1 MKKIPFLFLFAL
13 IFFSCNNKPTTN
25 NQQPAANTKP
35 LFTRMKASETGID
48 FRNDLRYDP
57 DFNIYKYR
65 NFYNGGGVA
74 IGDVNNDGLP
84 DIYMTSNMNHNK
96 LYINKGNFKF
106 EEVTVKAGVAGTKAW
121 STGCTMADV
130 NGDGWLDIYVCN
142 SGDVKGDSRGNEL
155 FINNHDG
162 TFTERAAE
170 YGLVDGGF
178 STHAVFFD
186 YDHDGD
192 LDCYVLNNSYKAIGS
207 FNLQNNLRGTRDVK
221 GGHKLYRNDNG
232 KFKDVSAEAGIYGSV
247 QAFGLG
253 VTVGDVNRD
262 GWDDIYVCND
272 FFEQDYLYIN
282 QHNGKFKEVATE
294 QLAHMSAASMG
305 SDLADINNDGYP
317 DIFNTEMLPATEKR
331 LKTKT
336 TFDSWNRYIL
346 NTSYGFFPQFT
357 HNCLQINN
365 HNGMFSEV
373 AFLSGVGATDWSW
386 GALITDFDNDGK
398 KDLFVANGIYKDLTD
413 QDYLQFAAS
422 DKTKSAVIGHDSS
435 VNFKELIDAIPSEP
449 IPNFCFHNNGNL
461 SFTDV
466 AKEWGLAE
474 PGFSN
479 GAAYADLDGDG
490 DLDLVVNNTN
500 AEAFVYRNEAR
511 QQFPDNRYLQIKLEG
526 ELKNTFALGTNV
538 TCYVGNEMFYQQ
550 QMPMRGFQ
558 SSMDYTLT
566 FGLGKHPVL
575 DSVVAEFPNGKKTVL
590 KNVKTDTVLL
600 LKQRDAKLIN
610 IPWALQPNKKI
621 VALFKD
627 ISEKTGLDFLHKE
640 NPYSDFDVE
649 RLLFH
654 MNSTLGPKMCI
665 GDINGDKL
673 DDIFICGGKNQVGA
687 VYIQQSDGT
696 FKQREQKDFVV
707 DKAADDVTCAFFDA
721 DGDGDLD
728 LFIGAGGSD
737 GENYNDRIYFNDGKG
752 NFTRNY
758 KALPEKTNLATGVVR
773 VADFTGDGFPDLFC
787 GMRLV
792 PGQYGKAVSGYLF
805 RNDGRGGFDNVTN
818 ELAPEMK
825 DLGMI
830 TDAQWVD
837 VDGDKDLDLVI
848 VGEYMPI
855 TVFINDKGKFKKS
868 VISGKWQA
876 DSLHASLATDNL
888 PLTTSSGW
896 WQNIKVAD
904 LNGDGFPDLILGNW
918 GLNSRF
924 HADEKHPVTLYY
936 GDFDNNGSYEQM
948 ICLYEGDKEYP
959 CTLRQ
964 DLATQMPSIKKKF
977 LHWSD
982 YANKTPQEILGDA
995 YNTAKKYSAYTL
1007 SSAVAINDGKGNFML
1022 KNLPIEAQYA
1032 PVFGIGVD
1040 DFNHDGIPDIL
1051 LGGNFFE
1058 VKPEMG
1064 RYDANQG
1071 TVLLGDG
1078 KGNFSFVPF
1087 AESGLL
1093 IKGAV
1098 RDIQPINIGKKK
1110 RWIFAQNKGPLRVF
1124 EVAK

>member
-1 MKKIPFLFLFAL
+1 MMKKTILLFAFSL
-13 IFFSCNNKPTTN
+13 IFFGCNDTKKNTDTTTSTSG
-25 NQQPAANTKP
+25 NTKP

-48 FRNDLRYDP
+48 FRNDLKYDP
-57 DFNIYKYR
+57 NFNIYKYR

-74 IGDVNNDGLP
+74 VGDFNNDGLP

-96 LYINKGNFKF
+96 LYLNKGNFKF
-106 EEVTVKAGVAGTKAW
+106 EDVTTKAGVAGTKAW

-142 SGDVKGDSRGNEL
+142 SGDVKGDNRGNEL

-178 STHAVFFD
+178 STHAAFFD

-207 FNLQNNLRGTRDVK
+207 FNLQNNLRNTRDVK

-232 KFKDVSAEAGIYGSV
+232 KFHDVSAEAGIYGSV

-294 QLAHMSAASMG
+294 QLMHMSAASMG

-317 DIFNTEMLPATEKR
+317 DIFNTEMLPATDRR

-336 TFDSWNRYIL
+336 TFDSWNRFIL

-365 HNGMFSEV
+365 HNGLFSEV
-373 AFLSGVGATDWSW
+373 AFLAGVGATDWSW

-413 QDYLQFAAS
+413 QDYIQFAAS
-422 DKTKSAVIGHDSS
+422 DATKKAVIGSDST

-461 SFTDV
+461 SFTNV
-466 AKEWGLAE
+466 AQEWGLGE

-490 DLDLVVNNTN
+490 DLDLIVNNTN
-500 AEAFVYRNEAR
+500 AECFVYRNEAR
-511 QQFPDNRYLQIKLEG
+511 QQHPENHYLQIKLEG
-526 ELKNTFALGTNV
+526 EKKNTFALGTNI
-538 TCYVGNEMFYQQ
+538 TCYAGSEMFYQQ

-566 FGLGKHPVL
+566 FGLGKYNVL
-575 DSVVAEFPNGKKTVL
+575 DSIVSEFPNGKKLVL
-590 KNVKTDTVLL
+590 KNVKCDTLLL
-600 LKQRDAKLIN
+600 LKQNDAKQIN
-610 IPWALQPNKKI
+610 IPWSLQPQKN
-621 VALFKD
+621 VAPLFKD
-627 ISEKTGLDFLHKE
+627 VSAETGIDFIHKE
-640 NPYSDFDVE
+640 NAFSDFDNE

-654 MNSTLGPKMCI
+654 MNSTLGPKMCV
-665 GDINGDKL
+665 GDVNGDKL
-673 DDIFICGGKNQVGA
+673 DDIFICGSKEQPGELF
-687 VYIQQSDGT
+687 IQQSDGK
-696 FKQREQKDFVV
+696 FKRLEQPNFMD
-707 DKAADDVTCAFFDA
+707 DKFADDVTCAFLDV

-737 GENYNDRIYFNDGKG
+737 GKGYNDRIYLNNGKG
-752 NFTRNY
+752 IFTRNPS
-758 KALPEKTNLATGVVR
+758 ALPGKNNLATGIVR
-773 VADFTGDGFPDLFC
+773 VADFNGDGFPDLFC

-792 PGQYGKAVSGYLF
+792 PGEYGKPVSGYLF
-805 RNDGRGGFDNVTN
+805 KNDGHGGFDNVTTTF
-818 ELAPEMK
+818 APDMK

-837 VDGDKDLDLVI
+837 VDGDKDLDLVV
-848 VGEYMPI
+848 VGEYMPVTI
-855 TVFINDKGKFKKS
+855 FRNDNGHFTKIEMPK
-868 VISGKWQA
+868 
-876 DSLHASLATDNL
+876 TN
-888 PLTTSSGW
+888 GW
-896 WQNIKVAD
+896 WQSIKVAD
-904 LNGDGFPDLILGNW
+904 INGDGSPDLILGNW
-918 GLNSRF
+918 GINARF
-924 HADEKHPVTLYY
+924 HADSTHPVTMYY
-936 GDFDNNGSYEQM
+936 GDFDHNGSNEQL
-948 ICLYEGDKEYP
+948 ICLYEGDKELP
-959 CTLRQ
+959 CALRQ
-964 DLATQMPSIKKKF
+964 DLATQMPSIKKNY

-982 YANKTPQEILGDA
+982 YAGKTAKDILGDE
-995 YNTAKKYSAYTL
+995 YDKAKKYAAYTL
-1007 SSAVAINDGKGNFML
+1007 QSAVAINDGKGNFTL

-1040 DFNHDGIPDIL
+1040 DFNHDGKLDIL

-1078 KGNFSFVPF
+1078 KGNFNFMPF
-1087 AESGLL
+1087 ANSGLK
-1093 IKGAV
+1093 IRGAV
-1098 RDIQPINIGKKK
+1098 RDIQPINIGKQK
-1110 RWIFAQNKGPLRVF
+1110 RWVFSQNNAAVRVF
-1124 EVAK
+1124 KAD

>member
-1 MKKIPFLFLFAL
+1 
-13 IFFSCNNKPTTN
+13 
-25 NQQPAANTKP
+25 
-35 LFTRMKASETGID
+35 MKASETGID
-48 FRNDLRYDP
+48 FRNDLKYDP

-74 IGDVNNDGLP
+74 VGDFNNDGLP

-96 LYINKGNFKF
+96 LYLNKGNFKF
-106 EEVTVKAGVAGTKAW
+106 EDVTAKAGVAGTKAW

-207 FNLQNNLRGTRDVK
+207 FNLQNNLRNTRDIK

-232 KFKDVSAEAGIYGSV
+232 KFHDVSAEAGIYGSV

-253 VTVGDVNRD
+253 VTVGDVDRD

-294 QLAHMSAASMG
+294 QLMHMSAASMG

-317 DIFNTEMLPATEKR
+317 DIFNTEMLPATDQR

-373 AFLSGVGATDWSW
+373 AFLAGVGATDWSW

-413 QDYLQFAAS
+413 QDFIQFAAS
-422 DKTKSAVIGHDSS
+422 DQTKKAVIGNDST
-435 VNFKELIDAIPSEP
+435 VNFKALIDAIPSEP
-449 IPNFCFHNNGNL
+449 LPNFCFHNNGNL

-466 AKEWGLAE
+466 AKEWGLGE

-490 DLDLVVNNTN
+490 DLDLIVNNTN
-500 AEAFVYRNEAR
+500 SECFIYRNEAR
-511 QQFPDNRYLQIKLEG
+511 QQHPENHFLQIKLQG

-538 TCYVGNEMFYQQ
+538 TCYAGSEMFYQQ

-566 FGLGKHPVL
+566 FGLGKYTIL
-575 DSVVAEFPNGKKTVL
+575 DSVVSEFPNGKKMVL

-600 LKQRDAKLIN
+600 LKQRDAKQIN
-610 IPWALQPNKKI
+610 IPWALQPQKKI
-621 VALFKD
+621 TPIFKD
-627 ISEKTGLDFLHKE
+627 VTKESGIDFVHKE
-640 NPYSDFDVE
+640 NAFSDFDIE

-654 MNSTLGPKMCI
+654 MNSTLGPKMCV
-665 GDINGDKL
+665 GDVNGDKL
-673 DDIFICGGKNQVGA
+673 DDIFICGGKDQPGEIF
-687 VYIQQSDGT
+687 IQQPDGK
-696 FKQREQKDFVV
+696 FKWLAQPNFMD
-707 DKAADDVTCAFFDA
+707 DKFADDVTCAFFDA

-737 GENYNDRIYFNDGKG
+737 GKGYNDRIYVNDGKG
-752 NFTRNY
+752 IFTRKTN
-758 KALPEKTNLATGVVR
+758 ALPGKQNLATGVVR
-773 VADFTGDGFPDLFC
+773 VADFNGDGFPDLFC

-805 RNDGRGGFDNVTN
+805 KNDGRGGFDNVTTIF
-818 ELAPEMK
+818 APDMK

-837 VDGDKDLDLVI
+837 LDGDKDLDLVV

-855 TVFINDKGKFKKS
+855 TIFRNEGGKFTKIEIPK
-868 VISGKWQA
+868 
-876 DSLHASLATDNL
+876 TN
-888 PLTTSSGW
+888 GW
-896 WQNIKVAD
+896 WQSIKIAD
-904 LNGDGFPDLILGNW
+904 LNGDGSPDLILGNW
-918 GLNSRF
+918 GINARF
-924 HADEKHPVTLYY
+924 HADEKHPVTMYY
-936 GDFDNNGSYEQM
+936 GDFDHNGSNEQL
-948 ICLYEGDKEYP
+948 ICLYEGDKEMP
-959 CTLRQ
+959 CALRQ
-964 DLATQMPSIKKKF
+964 DLSTQMPSIKKNY

-982 YANKTPQEILGDA
+982 YAGKTAKDILGNEYDK
-995 YNTAKKYSAYTL
+995 AKKYAAYTL
-1007 SSAVAINDGKGNFML
+1007 QSAVAINDGKGNFTL

-1032 PVFGIGVD
+1032 PVFGIGID
-1040 DFNHDGIPDIL
+1040 DFNRDGKPDIL

-1078 KGNFSFVPF
+1078 KGNFSFMPF
-1087 AESGLL
+1087 ANSGLQ
-1093 IKGAV
+1093 IRGAV
-1098 RDIQPINIGKKK
+1098 RDIQPINVGKEK
-1110 RWIFAQNKGPLRVF
+1110 RWIFSQNNAAVRVF
-1124 EVAK
+1124 KMN